1 MDISILNVRQ
11 RLAKRNKTQVEQK
24 VEQRILDALI
34 GPNALESDRAKYLA
48 YVEII
53 LRGIDVN

>member
-1 MDISILNVRQ
+1 MNVRQ

-48 YVEII
+48 YVRDY
-53 LRGIDVN
+53 LQGLDVN